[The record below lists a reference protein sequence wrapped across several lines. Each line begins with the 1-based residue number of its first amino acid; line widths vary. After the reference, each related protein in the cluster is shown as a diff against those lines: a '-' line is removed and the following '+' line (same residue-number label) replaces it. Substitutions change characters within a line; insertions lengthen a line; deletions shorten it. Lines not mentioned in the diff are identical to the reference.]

1 MMRSIRTAAFLLGI
15 AAVAAATASVASAAS
30 GPYSA
35 SVRRAC
41 KGDYNRFCPNYSLY
55 SNELRRCMQAAGT
68 KVSRRCVQALV
79 NAGEAPRSYLKY
91 YK

>member
-1 MMRSIRTAAFLLGI
+1 MIVPARTAAIAAALAALAFTSS
-15 AAVAAATASVASAAS
+15 AAVADKG
-30 GPYSA
+30 GPYSPA
-35 SVRRAC
+35 VRRAC

-55 SNELRRCMQAAGT
+55 SSELRRCMQAAGT

-79 NAGEAPRSYLKY
+79 RAGEAPRSYLNY